1 MPQLNTWVSGSDGNV
16 YADPTSG
23 TASGVFTV
31 FNMKTITDD
40 DGEDD
45 GTDIGF
51 SGDLDFAYSI
61 NTHDT
66 DTNQAKA
73 WVWIASDSDRSAGSF
88 ASDLSSLQSH
98 SSYVGP
104 ILIDRR

>member
-1 MPQLNTWVSGSDGNV
+1 MGTWIRGSDDNV
-16 YADPTSG
+16 YEDPNFGTGSG
-23 TASGVFTV
+23 IFSV
-31 FNMKTITDD
+31 FNMKIITDD
-40 DGEDD
+40 DGNDD

-51 SGDLDFAYSI
+51 EGDLDFAYNI
-61 NTHDT
+61 NIYDT

-73 WVWIASDSDRSAGSF
+73 WVWITSDADRSAGSF